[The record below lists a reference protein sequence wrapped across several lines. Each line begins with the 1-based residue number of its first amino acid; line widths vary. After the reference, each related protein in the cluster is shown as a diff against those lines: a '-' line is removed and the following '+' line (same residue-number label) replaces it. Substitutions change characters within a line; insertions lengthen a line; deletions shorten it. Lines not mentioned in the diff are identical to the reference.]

1 MIILIRHI
9 VMWKF
14 CDTAEGR
21 TKAENIARAKELL
34 ASLPALIPE
43 IKKFETSES
52 VVYSEFSADLMLYSE
67 FETLNDLDSYTVN
80 PHHKK
85 VSEFIRSVIR
95 SRIVHDS
102 VI

>member
-1 MIILIRHI
+1 
-9 VMWKF
+9 MWKF

-21 TKAENIARAKELL
+21 TKAENIARAKERF
-34 ASLPALIPE
+34 ASCLRLFE
-43 IKKFETSES
+43 INKFETSES